1 VSTSALTPSDPV
13 QPEVLAKFSELD
25 GARLELGFR
34 LLELEQERVRIL
46 AAAHQVDQQ
55 RHRLFEQV
63 LIERGLQPG
72 TPLSIN
78 DKTGEITILESKKVE
93 PDGAPAV

>member
-1 VSTSALTPSDPV
+1 MSSSALTPSDPV
-13 QPEVLAKFSELD
+13 APEILGKFSELD

-34 LLELEQERVRIL
+34 LLEIEQERVRIL

-63 LIERGLQPG
+63 LVERGLQPG

-78 DKTGEITILESKKVE
+78 DKTGEITIIDRKKLDSE
-93 PDGAPAV
+93 DAA